1 MYEEFYNFHAK
12 PFCLNP
18 DPHFFFGSKEHK
30 RVLAYM
36 RYGIKQAEGFIVVT
50 GDVGTGKTTLVSTL
64 LEELESNRSVVASQL
79 VTTQL
84 EPDDLL
90 RMVASSFKIPYEG
103 FSKAM
108 LLEKLEEFLR
118 KKAKDKKRVLLI
130 VDEVQN
136 LLPHSLEE
144 LRMLSNFQ
152 DGTRPLL
159 QSFLLGQAEFRD
171 TVRNEN
177 LEQFR
182 QRIIASY
189 HLGPLGVDETRG
201 YIEHRLRIAGW
212 HSDPVITDD
221 AYQGIFKYTCGVPRR
236 INTLCDRLFLYSY
249 LEELHTINIETVNN
263 VITELEEEL
272 PYTNKDHHREDNNGK
287 EFPIENEVVTKSL
300 EKRIS
305 DIESRL
311 SDIENVAESARGLV
325 SFFLKKK

>member
-1 MYEEFYNFHAK
+1 MYEEFYNLQTK
-12 PFCLNP
+12 PFGLNP

-64 LEELESNRSVVASQL
+64 LEELESNKNVIASQL

-108 LLEKLEEFLR
+108 LLEKLEIFLR
-118 KKAKDKKRVLLI
+118 KKAKEKKRVLLI

-144 LRMLSNFQ
+144 LRMLSNYQ
-152 DGTRPLL
+152 DGARPLL

-201 YIEHRLRIAGW
+201 YIEHRLRVAGW
-212 HSDPVITDD
+212 HDDPVLTDD
-221 AYQGIFKYTCGVPRR
+221 AYQGIYKFTCGVPRR

-249 LEELHTINIETVNN
+249 LEELHTINNETVNN

-272 PYTNKDHHREDNNGK
+272 PYTDKGCSQEDDKGK
-287 EFPIENEVVTKSL
+287 EYAIDNEVIDKS
-300 EKRIS
+300 
-305 DIESRL
+305 
-311 SDIENVAESARGLV
+311 
-325 SFFLKKK
+325 

>member
-1 MYEEFYNFHAK
+1 
-12 PFCLNP
+12 
-18 DPHFFFGSKEHK
+18 
-30 RVLAYM
+30 M

-50 GDVGTGKTTLVSTL
+50 GDVGTGKTTLVRTL
-64 LEELESNRSVVASQL
+64 LEELESNRNVVASQL

-90 RMVASSFKIPYEG
+90 RMVASSFKVPYEG

-108 LLEKLEEFLR
+108 LLEKLEVFLR
-118 KKAKDKKRVLLI
+118 KKAKEKKRVLLI

-144 LRMLSNFQ
+144 LRMLSNYQ
-152 DGTRPLL
+152 DGNRPLL

-171 TVRNEN
+171 TLRSEN

-189 HLGPLGVDETRG
+189 HLGPLGADEARA

-212 HSDPVITDD
+212 HDDPVLTDD
-221 AYQGIFKYTCGVPRR
+221 AYQSIYNFTRGVPRR

-249 LEELHTINIETVNN
+249 LEELHTINNETVNN

-272 PYTNKDHHREDNNGK
+272 PYTDKGHLREDDNRKEQAIDNGV
-287 EFPIENEVVTKSL
+287 IDKSL

-305 DIESRL
+305 DIENRL
-311 SDIENVAESARGLV
+311 GNIENVVENVRGLV
-325 SFFLKKK
+325 EFFLKKK